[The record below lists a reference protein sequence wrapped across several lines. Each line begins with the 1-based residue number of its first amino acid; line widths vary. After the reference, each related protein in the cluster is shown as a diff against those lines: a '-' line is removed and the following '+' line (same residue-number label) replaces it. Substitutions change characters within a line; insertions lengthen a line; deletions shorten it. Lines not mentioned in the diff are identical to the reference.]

1 MLSEMH
7 RRRSIPTSD
16 EATSLRRKLCL
27 LGTSASDQRLHSSAL
42 PRAGG
47 ETRPEDWS
55 CAPLSSERAV
65 SMADRDLEH
74 WVCTENIAR
83 FQVELRD
90 QRDEAKRLQLNN
102 MLSRELAKLHHMFP
116 D

>member
-1 MLSEMH
+1 
-7 RRRSIPTSD
+7 
-16 EATSLRRKLCL
+16 
-27 LGTSASDQRLHSSAL
+27 
-42 PRAGG
+42 
-47 ETRPEDWS
+47 
-55 CAPLSSERAV
+55 
-65 SMADRDLEH
+65 MADRDLEH